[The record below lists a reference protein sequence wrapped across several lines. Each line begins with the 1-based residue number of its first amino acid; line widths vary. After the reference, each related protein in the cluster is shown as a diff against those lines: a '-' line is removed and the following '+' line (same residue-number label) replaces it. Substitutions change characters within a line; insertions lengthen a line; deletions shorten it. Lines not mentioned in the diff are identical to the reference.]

1 MTSDATTTTLSAQG
15 ISKSYN
21 SRKVVDDIHIHINKG
36 EIVGLFGPNGAGKTT
51 TFYMIIGFLKPNGGK
66 IMLNDEDM
74 TDLPMFMR
82 ARKGITYLPQEPSVF
97 KKMSVEDNLKA
108 ILEFLNVDREL
119 MQHKILEILE
129 SFKLEHLAKNSADSL
144 SGGERRRLE
153 IARALMTSP
162 QFMLLDEPFS
172 GIDPISVSDLKKII
186 SGLKKRNIGIL
197 LSDHNVRESLPIC
210 DRAYVVNNGK
220 VLLEGTPEDIA
231 NDKIVREVYLG
242 EEFYINVGT

>member
-1 MTSDATTTTLSAQG
+1 MTSEAMITTLSAQG

-21 SRKVVDDIHIHINKG
+21 SRKVVDEIHIHINKG

-186 SGLKKRNIGIL
+186 TGLKKRGIGIL

-220 VLLEGTPEDIA
+220 VLLEGTPEFIA

>member
-1 MTSDATTTTLSAQG
+1 MTSNAATTTLSAQG

-21 SRKVVDDIHIHINKG
+21 SRKVVDDIYVHINKG

-66 IMLNDEDM
+66 IMLNDENI

-97 KKMSVEDNLKA
+97 KKMNVEDNLKA

-129 SFKLEHLAKNSADSL
+129 AFKLEHLSKNIADSL

-186 SGLKKRNIGIL
+186 TGLKKRNIGIL

-242 EEFYINVGT
+242 EEFYIDVGT